1 MFIEATLNNKP
12 QIARNMETQDAETND
27 NADGDKLWKPKI
39 EQGKNTT
46 NEDKYWDDEEKKSTK
61 RKSAKEKSTE
71 RKSAKKKSTREN
83 QQNIK
88 AHSVLKNI
96 IEKKDNIYS
105 PLSLF
110 LIIEKNLETDKA
122 TITNYFDKILDIG
135 SIEKEDLNLL
145 RLKKAIFISE
155 NSKEE
160 DMLELLN
167 PIINSD
173 SVWKIQSIKFLGDYY
188 FSLKQFNKAK
198 QYYLILISNNNIGLD
213 KHEIKRKLNIIGDE

>member
-1 MFIEATLNNKP
+1 MSSEISEKLKLIDLLKKNFKLLLSLLILLFVIISILLWFDHSNKSKREKISEDFIQA
-12 QIARNMETQDAETND
+12 
-27 NADGDKLWKPKI
+27 KI
-39 EQGKNTT
+39 LL
-46 NEDKYWDDEEKKSTK
+46 
-61 RKSAKEKSTE
+61 
-71 RKSAKKKSTREN
+71 EN
-83 QQNIK
+83 QRNIK
-88 AHSVLKNI
+88 AHNILKNI

-110 LIIEKNLETDKA
+110 LIIEKNLEADKT
-122 TITNYFDKILDIG
+122 TITNYFDEILDIG
-135 SIEKEDLNLL
+135 GIEKEDLNLL

-167 PIINSD
+167 PIINSN

-198 QYYLILISNNNIGLD
+198 QYYLILISGNDIGLD
-213 KHEIKRKLNIIGDE
+213 KNEIKRKLNIIGDE

>member
-1 MFIEATLNNKP
+1 MNKF
-12 QIARNMETQDAETND
+12 
-27 NADGDKLWKPKI
+27 
-39 EQGKNTT
+39 
-46 NEDKYWDDEEKKSTK
+46 S
-61 RKSAKEKSTE
+61 
-71 RKSAKKKSTREN
+71 
-83 QQNIK
+83 NIG
-88 AHSVLKNI
+88 LI
-96 IEKKDNIYS
+96 
-105 PLSLF
+105 LSLF

-135 SIEKEDLNLL
+135 STEKEDLNLL

-167 PIINSD
+167 PIINSN

-198 QYYLILISNNNIGLD
+198 QYYLILISDNNIRLD
-213 KHEIKRKLNIIGDE
+213 KNEIKRKLNIIGNE

>member
-1 MFIEATLNNKP
+1 MSSEISEKVKLIDLLKKNSKLLLSLLILLFVIIGILLRFDHSNK
-12 QIARNMETQDAETND
+12 
-27 NADGDKLWKPKI
+27 
-39 EQGKNTT
+39 
-46 NEDKYWDDEEKKSTK
+46 SK
-61 RKSAKEKSTE
+61 RKKISENFIQAKILL
-71 RKSAKKKSTREN
+71 EN

-88 AHSVLKNI
+88 AHDVLKNI

-122 TITNYFDKILDIG
+122 IITNYFNQILNIG

-188 FSLKQFNKAK
+188 FSLKEFNKAK
-198 QYYLILISNNNIGLD
+198 QYYLILISDNDIGLD
-213 KHEIKRKLNIIGDE
+213 KNEIKRKLNIIGNE

>member
-1 MFIEATLNNKP
+1 MQALTHNKLKKAVLLTIQSCQVYLIPKSKREKISEDFIQA
-12 QIARNMETQDAETND
+12 
-27 NADGDKLWKPKI
+27 KI
-39 EQGKNTT
+39 LL
-46 NEDKYWDDEEKKSTK
+46 
-61 RKSAKEKSTE
+61 
-71 RKSAKKKSTREN
+71 EN

-88 AHSVLKNI
+88 AHNVLKNI

-110 LIIEKNLETDKA
+110 LIIEKNLETDKT

-198 QYYLILISNNNIGLD
+198 QYYLILISDNDIGLD
-213 KHEIKRKLNIIGDE
+213 KNEIKRKLNIIGDE

>member
-1 MFIEATLNNKP
+1 MSSEISEKVKFIDLLKKNFKLLLSLLILLFVIISILLWFDYSNKNK
-12 QIARNMETQDAETND
+12 RE
-27 NADGDKLWKPKI
+27 KI
-39 EQGKNTT
+39 S
-46 NEDKYWDDEEKKSTK
+46 EDFIQAKILLEK
-61 RKSAKEKSTE
+61 
-71 RKSAKKKSTREN
+71 
-83 QQNIK
+83 QQNTK
-88 AHSVLKNI
+88 AYNVLKNI
-96 IEKKDNIYS
+96 VEKKDNIYS

-198 QYYLILISNNNIGLD
+198 QYYLILISDNDIGLD
-213 KHEIKRKLNIIGDE
+213 KNEIKRKLNIIGNE

>member
-1 MFIEATLNNKP
+1 MSSEISEKVKLIDLLKKNFKLLLSLLILLFVIISILLWFDHSNKSKREKISEDFIQA
-12 QIARNMETQDAETND
+12 
-27 NADGDKLWKPKI
+27 KI
-39 EQGKNTT
+39 LL
-46 NEDKYWDDEEKKSTK
+46 
-61 RKSAKEKSTE
+61 
-71 RKSAKKKSTREN
+71 EN
-83 QQNIK
+83 QRNIK
-88 AHSVLKNI
+88 AHNILKNI

-198 QYYLILISNNNIGLD
+198 QYYLILISDNDIGLD
-213 KHEIKRKLNIIGDE
+213 KNEIKRKLNIIGDE

>member
-1 MFIEATLNNKP
+1 MSSEISEKVKLIDLLKKNFKLLLSLLILLFVIISILLWFDHSNKSKREKISEDFIQA
-12 QIARNMETQDAETND
+12 
-27 NADGDKLWKPKI
+27 KI
-39 EQGKNTT
+39 LL
-46 NEDKYWDDEEKKSTK
+46 
-61 RKSAKEKSTE
+61 
-71 RKSAKKKSTREN
+71 EN

-88 AHSVLKNI
+88 GHNVLKNI

-198 QYYLILISNNNIGLD
+198 QYYLILISDNDIGLD
-213 KHEIKRKLNIIGDE
+213 KNEIKRKLNIIGDE

>member
-1 MFIEATLNNKP
+1 MSAEISEKVKFIDLLKKNFKLLLGLLILLFVIISILLWFDYSNK
-12 QIARNMETQDAETND
+12 
-27 NADGDKLWKPKI
+27 
-39 EQGKNTT
+39 
-46 NEDKYWDDEEKKSTK
+46 SK
-61 RKSAKEKSTE
+61 RKKISENFIQAKILL
-71 RKSAKKKSTREN
+71 EN
-83 QQNIK
+83 QKNIK
-88 AHSVLKNI
+88 AHNILKNI

-110 LIIEKNLETDKA
+110 LIIEKNLETDKS

-155 NSKEE
+155 NSKEK

-198 QYYLILISNNNIGLD
+198 QYYLILISDNDIGLD
-213 KHEIKRKLNIIGDE
+213 KNEIKRKLNIIGDE

>member
-1 MFIEATLNNKP
+1 MSSEISEKVKLIDLLKKNFKLLLSLLILLFVIISILLWFDYSNKSKREKISEDFIQA
-12 QIARNMETQDAETND
+12 
-27 NADGDKLWKPKI
+27 KI
-39 EQGKNTT
+39 LL
-46 NEDKYWDDEEKKSTK
+46 
-61 RKSAKEKSTE
+61 
-71 RKSAKKKSTREN
+71 EN

-88 AHSVLKNI
+88 AHNVLKNI

-198 QYYLILISNNNIGLD
+198 QYYLILISDNDIGLD
-213 KHEIKRKLNIIGDE
+213 KNEIKRKLNIIGDE

>member
-1 MFIEATLNNKP
+1 MSSEISEKVKLIDLLKKNFKLLLSLLILLFVIISILLWFDHSNKSKREKISENFIQA
-12 QIARNMETQDAETND
+12 
-27 NADGDKLWKPKI
+27 KI
-39 EQGKNTT
+39 LL
-46 NEDKYWDDEEKKSTK
+46 
-61 RKSAKEKSTE
+61 
-71 RKSAKKKSTREN
+71 EN

-88 AHSVLKNI
+88 AHNILKNI

-122 TITNYFDKILDIG
+122 TITNYFDEILDIG

-145 RLKKAIFISE
+145 KLKKAIFISE

-198 QYYLILISNNNIGLD
+198 QYYLILISGNDIGLD
-213 KHEIKRKLNIIGDE
+213 KNEIKRKLNIIGDE

>member
-1 MFIEATLNNKP
+1 MSSGISEKVKFIDLLKKNFKLLLSLLILSFVIISILLWFDHSNK
-12 QIARNMETQDAETND
+12 N
-27 NADGDKLWKPKI
+27 
-39 EQGKNTT
+39 
-46 NEDKYWDDEEKKSTK
+46 K
-61 RKSAKEKSTE
+61 RKKISENFIQAKILL
-71 RKSAKKKSTREN
+71 EN

-88 AHSVLKNI
+88 AHNILKNI

-122 TITNYFDKILDIG
+122 TITNYFDEILDIG

-198 QYYLILISNNNIGLD
+198 QYYLILISDNDIGLD
-213 KHEIKRKLNIIGDE
+213 KNEIKRKLNIIGDE

>member
-1 MFIEATLNNKP
+1 MSSEISEKVKLIDLLKKNFKLLLSLSILLFVIISILLWFDHSNKSKREKISEDFIQA
-12 QIARNMETQDAETND
+12 
-27 NADGDKLWKPKI
+27 KI
-39 EQGKNTT
+39 LL
-46 NEDKYWDDEEKKSTK
+46 
-61 RKSAKEKSTE
+61 
-71 RKSAKKKSTREN
+71 EN

-88 AHSVLKNI
+88 AHNVLKNI

-110 LIIEKNLETDKA
+110 LIIEKNLEIDKA
-122 TITNYFDKILDIG
+122 IITNYFDKILDIG

-198 QYYLILISNNNIGLD
+198 QYYLILISDNDIGLD
-213 KHEIKRKLNIIGDE
+213 KNEIKRKLNIIGDE

>member
-1 MFIEATLNNKP
+1 MSSEISEKVKLIDLLKKNFKLLLSLLILLFVIISILLWFDHSNKSKREKISENFIQAKILLENK
-12 QIARNMETQDAETND
+12 
-27 NADGDKLWKPKI
+27 
-39 EQGKNTT
+39 
-46 NEDKYWDDEEKKSTK
+46 
-61 RKSAKEKSTE
+61 
-71 RKSAKKKSTREN
+71 
-83 QQNIK
+83 QNIK
-88 AHSVLKNI
+88 AHNVLKNI

-110 LIIEKNLETDKA
+110 LIIEKNLEKDEV

-198 QYYLILISNNNIGLD
+198 QYYLILISDNDIGLD
-213 KHEIKRKLNIIGDE
+213 KNEIKRKLNIIGDE

>member
-1 MFIEATLNNKP
+1 MSSEISEKVKLIDLLKKNFKLLLSLSILLFVIISILLWFDHSNKSKREKISEDFIQA
-12 QIARNMETQDAETND
+12 
-27 NADGDKLWKPKI
+27 KI
-39 EQGKNTT
+39 LL
-46 NEDKYWDDEEKKSTK
+46 
-61 RKSAKEKSTE
+61 
-71 RKSAKKKSTREN
+71 EN
-83 QQNIK
+83 QQDIK
-88 AHSVLKNI
+88 AHNILKNI

-122 TITNYFDKILDIG
+122 TITNYFDEILDIG

-160 DMLELLN
+160 DILELLN

-198 QYYLILISNNNIGLD
+198 QYYLILISDNDIGLD
-213 KHEIKRKLNIIGDE
+213 KNEIKSKLNIIGDE

>member
-1 MFIEATLNNKP
+1 MSSEISEKAKLIDLLKKNLKLLLSLSILLFVIISILLWFDHSNKSKREKISEDFIQA
-12 QIARNMETQDAETND
+12 
-27 NADGDKLWKPKI
+27 KI
-39 EQGKNTT
+39 LL
-46 NEDKYWDDEEKKSTK
+46 
-61 RKSAKEKSTE
+61 
-71 RKSAKKKSTREN
+71 EN
-83 QQNIK
+83 QQDIK
-88 AHSVLKNI
+88 AHNVLKNI

-198 QYYLILISNNNIGLD
+198 QYYLILISDNDIGLD
-213 KHEIKRKLNIIGDE
+213 KNEIKRKLNIIGDE

>member
-1 MFIEATLNNKP
+1 MSSEISEKVKLIDLLKKNFKLLLSLLILLFVIISILLWLDHSNKSKREKISEDFIQA
-12 QIARNMETQDAETND
+12 
-27 NADGDKLWKPKI
+27 KI
-39 EQGKNTT
+39 LL
-46 NEDKYWDDEEKKSTK
+46 
-61 RKSAKEKSTE
+61 
-71 RKSAKKKSTREN
+71 EN

-88 AHSVLKNI
+88 AHNVLKNI

-110 LIIEKNLETDKA
+110 LIIERNLEANKA
-122 TITNYFDKILDIG
+122 TVTNYFDKILDIG

-145 RLKKAIFISE
+145 KLKKAIFISE

-188 FSLKQFNKAK
+188 FSLRQFNKAK
-198 QYYLILISNNNIGLD
+198 QYYLILISDNDIRLD
-213 KHEIKRKLNIIGDE
+213 KNEIKRKLNIIGDE

>member
-1 MFIEATLNNKP
+1 MSSEISEKVKFIDLLKKNFKLLLSLLILLFLIISILLWFDYSNKSK
-12 QIARNMETQDAETND
+12 RE
-27 NADGDKLWKPKI
+27 KI
-39 EQGKNTT
+39 SENFIQ
-46 NEDKYWDDEEKKSTK
+46 
-61 RKSAKEKSTE
+61 AKILL
-71 RKSAKKKSTREN
+71 EN

-88 AHSVLKNI
+88 AHNILKNI

-198 QYYLILISNNNIGLD
+198 QYYLILISDNDIGLD
-213 KHEIKRKLNIIGDE
+213 KNEIKRKLNIIGDE

>member
-1 MFIEATLNNKP
+1 MSSEISEKVKLIDLLKKNFKLLLSLLILLFVIISILLWFDHSNKSKREKISENFIRA
-12 QIARNMETQDAETND
+12 
-27 NADGDKLWKPKI
+27 KI
-39 EQGKNTT
+39 LL
-46 NEDKYWDDEEKKSTK
+46 
-61 RKSAKEKSTE
+61 
-71 RKSAKKKSTREN
+71 EN

-88 AHSVLKNI
+88 AHNVLKNI

-155 NSKEE
+155 NSKEK

-198 QYYLILISNNNIGLD
+198 QYYLILISNNDIGLD
-213 KHEIKRKLNIIGDE
+213 KNEIKRKLNIIGDE

>member
-1 MFIEATLNNKP
+1 LWFDHSNKSKREKISENFIQA
-12 QIARNMETQDAETND
+12 
-27 NADGDKLWKPKI
+27 KI
-39 EQGKNTT
+39 LL
-46 NEDKYWDDEEKKSTK
+46 
-61 RKSAKEKSTE
+61 
-71 RKSAKKKSTREN
+71 EN

-88 AHSVLKNI
+88 AHNILKNI

-122 TITNYFDKILDIG
+122 TITNYFDEILDIG

-145 RLKKAIFISE
+145 KLKKAIFISE

-188 FSLKQFNKAK
+188 FSLKEFNKAK
-198 QYYLILISNNNIGLD
+198 QYYLILISDNNIELD
-213 KHEIKRKLNIIGDE
+213 KNEIKRKLNIIGDE

>member
-1 MFIEATLNNKP
+1 MSSGISEKLKFIDLLKKNFKLLLSLLILLFVIISILLWFDHSNK
-12 QIARNMETQDAETND
+12 N
-27 NADGDKLWKPKI
+27 
-39 EQGKNTT
+39 
-46 NEDKYWDDEEKKSTK
+46 
-61 RKSAKEKSTE
+61 E
-71 RKSAKKKSTREN
+71 RKKISENFIQAKILLEN

-88 AHSVLKNI
+88 AHNVLKNI

-110 LIIEKNLETDKA
+110 LIIEKNLEADKT
-122 TITNYFDKILDIG
+122 TITNYFDEILDIG
-135 SIEKEDLNLL
+135 GIEKEDLNLL

-198 QYYLILISNNNIGLD
+198 QYYLILISGNDIGLD
-213 KHEIKRKLNIIGDE
+213 KNEIKRKLNIIGDE

>member
-1 MFIEATLNNKP
+1 MSSEISEKIKLIDLLKKNSKLLLSLLILLFVIIGILLWFDHSNKSKREKISENFIQA
-12 QIARNMETQDAETND
+12 
-27 NADGDKLWKPKI
+27 KI
-39 EQGKNTT
+39 LL
-46 NEDKYWDDEEKKSTK
+46 
-61 RKSAKEKSTE
+61 
-71 RKSAKKKSTREN
+71 EN

-88 AHSVLKNI
+88 AHNVLKNI

-135 SIEKEDLNLL
+135 SMEKEDLNLL

-198 QYYLILISNNNIGLD
+198 QYYLILISDNDIGLD
-213 KHEIKRKLNIIGDE
+213 KNEIKRKLNIIGDE

>member
-1 MFIEATLNNKP
+1 MSSEISEKVKLIDLLKKNSKLLLSLLILLFVIIGILLWFDHSNKSKREKISEDFIQA
-12 QIARNMETQDAETND
+12 
-27 NADGDKLWKPKI
+27 KI
-39 EQGKNTT
+39 LL
-46 NEDKYWDDEEKKSTK
+46 
-61 RKSAKEKSTE
+61 
-71 RKSAKKKSTREN
+71 EN

-88 AHSVLKNI
+88 AHDVLKNI

-122 TITNYFDKILDIG
+122 IITNYFNQILNIG

-198 QYYLILISNNNIGLD
+198 QYYLILISDNDIRLD
-213 KHEIKRKLNIIGDE
+213 KNEIKRKLNIIGDE

>member
-1 MFIEATLNNKP
+1 MSSEISEKIKFIDLLKKNFKLLLSLLILLFVIISILLWFDYSNKSK
-12 QIARNMETQDAETND
+12 RE
-27 NADGDKLWKPKI
+27 KI
-39 EQGKNTT
+39 SENFIQAKILL
-46 NEDKYWDDEEKKSTK
+46 EK
-61 RKSAKEKSTE
+61 
-71 RKSAKKKSTREN
+71 

-88 AHSVLKNI
+88 AHNVLKNI

-110 LIIEKNLETDKA
+110 LIIEKNLEKDKA

-198 QYYLILISNNNIGLD
+198 QYYLILISDNDIGLD
-213 KHEIKRKLNIIGDE
+213 KNEIKRKLNIIGDE

>member
-1 MFIEATLNNKP
+1 MSSEISEKVKLIDLLKKNFKLLLSLLILLFVIISILLWFDYSNKSKREKISEDFIQA
-12 QIARNMETQDAETND
+12 
-27 NADGDKLWKPKI
+27 KI
-39 EQGKNTT
+39 LL
-46 NEDKYWDDEEKKSTK
+46 
-61 RKSAKEKSTE
+61 
-71 RKSAKKKSTREN
+71 EN

-88 AHSVLKNI
+88 AHNVLKNI

-110 LIIEKNLETDKA
+110 LIIEKNLETDKS

-198 QYYLILISNNNIGLD
+198 QYYLILISNNDVGLD
-213 KHEIKRKLNIIGDE
+213 KNEIKRKLNIIGDE

>member
-1 MFIEATLNNKP
+1 MSSEISEKVKLIDLLKKNFKLLLSLLILLFVIISILLWFDYSNK
-12 QIARNMETQDAETND
+12 
-27 NADGDKLWKPKI
+27 
-39 EQGKNTT
+39 
-46 NEDKYWDDEEKKSTK
+46 SK
-61 RKSAKEKSTE
+61 RKKISENFIQAKILL
-71 RKSAKKKSTREN
+71 EN

-88 AHSVLKNI
+88 AHNVLKNI

-110 LIIEKNLETDKA
+110 LIIEKNLETDKI

-135 SIEKEDLNLL
+135 NIEKEDLNLL

-198 QYYLILISNNNIGLD
+198 QYYLILISDNDIGLD
-213 KHEIKRKLNIIGDE
+213 KNEIKRKLNIIGDE

>member
-1 MFIEATLNNKP
+1 MSSEIPEKVKLIHLLKKNFKLLLSLLILLLVIISILLWFDYSNK
-12 QIARNMETQDAETND
+12 N
-27 NADGDKLWKPKI
+27 
-39 EQGKNTT
+39 
-46 NEDKYWDDEEKKSTK
+46 K
-61 RKSAKEKSTE
+61 RKKISENFIQAKILL
-71 RKSAKKKSTREN
+71 AN
-83 QQNIK
+83 QQDIK
-88 AHSVLKNI
+88 ANNVLKNI

-110 LIIEKNLETDKA
+110 FIINNNLEKDKA
-122 TITNYFDKILDIG
+122 TIINYFDKILDIG
-135 SIEKEDLNLL
+135 SIEKEDLNLIK
-145 RLKKAIFISE
+145 LKKAIFISE

-198 QYYLILISNNNIGLD
+198 QYYLILISDNDIQLNKD
-213 KHEIKRKLNIIGDE
+213 EIKRKLNIIGDE

>member
-1 MFIEATLNNKP
+1 MSSEISEKVKFIDLLKKNFKLLLSLLILLFVIISILLWFDHTNK
-12 QIARNMETQDAETND
+12 
-27 NADGDKLWKPKI
+27 
-39 EQGKNTT
+39 
-46 NEDKYWDDEEKKSTK
+46 SK
-61 RKSAKEKSTE
+61 RKKISENFIQAKILL
-71 RKSAKKKSTREN
+71 EN

-88 AHSVLKNI
+88 AHKVLKNI
-96 IEKKDNIYS
+96 IEKKDDIYS

-110 LIIEKNLETDKA
+110 LIIEKNLEADKA
-122 TITNYFDKILDIG
+122 TITNYFDKILDIS

-198 QYYLILISNNNIGLD
+198 QYYLILISGNDIGLD
-213 KHEIKRKLNIIGDE
+213 KNEIKRKLNIIGDE

>member
-1 MFIEATLNNKP
+1 MSSEISEKVKVIDLLKKNFKLLLSLSILLFVIISILLWFDHSNKSKREKISEDFIQA
-12 QIARNMETQDAETND
+12 
-27 NADGDKLWKPKI
+27 KI
-39 EQGKNTT
+39 LL
-46 NEDKYWDDEEKKSTK
+46 
-61 RKSAKEKSTE
+61 
-71 RKSAKKKSTREN
+71 EN
-83 QQNIK
+83 QQNTK
-88 AHSVLKNI
+88 AHNVLKNI
-96 IEKKDNIYS
+96 VEKKDNIYS

-110 LIIEKNLETDKA
+110 LIIEKNLEKDKA

-198 QYYLILISNNNIGLD
+198 QYYLTLISDNNIELD
-213 KHEIKRKLNIIGDE
+213 KNEIKRKLNIIGDE

>member
-1 MFIEATLNNKP
+1 MSSEISEKVKLIDLLKKNFKLLLSLLILLFVIISILLWFDHSNKSKREKISEDFIQA
-12 QIARNMETQDAETND
+12 
-27 NADGDKLWKPKI
+27 KI
-39 EQGKNTT
+39 LL
-46 NEDKYWDDEEKKSTK
+46 
-61 RKSAKEKSTE
+61 
-71 RKSAKKKSTREN
+71 EN

-88 AHSVLKNI
+88 AHNVLKNI

-105 PLSLF
+105 SLSLF

-122 TITNYFDKILDIG
+122 TITNYFDEILDIG

-145 RLKKAIFISE
+145 KLKKAIFISE

-198 QYYLILISNNNIGLD
+198 QYYLILISNNDIGMD
-213 KHEIKRKLNIIGDE
+213 KNEIKRKLNIIGDE

>member
-1 MFIEATLNNKP
+1 MSSEISEKVKFIDLLKKNFKLLLSLLILLFVIIGILLWFDHSNKSK
-12 QIARNMETQDAETND
+12 RE
-27 NADGDKLWKPKI
+27 KI
-39 EQGKNTT
+39 S
-46 NEDKYWDDEEKKSTK
+46 EDFIQ
-61 RKSAKEKSTE
+61 AKILL
-71 RKSAKKKSTREN
+71 EN

-88 AHSVLKNI
+88 AHNVLKNI

-110 LIIEKNLETDKA
+110 LIIEKNLEADKA
-122 TITNYFDKILDIG
+122 TITNYFDEILDIG

-198 QYYLILISNNNIGLD
+198 QYYLILISDNDIGLD
-213 KHEIKRKLNIIGDE
+213 KNEIKRKLNIIGDE

>member
-1 MFIEATLNNKP
+1 MSSEISEKV
-12 QIARNMETQDAETND
+12 
-27 NADGDKLWKPKI
+27 KLIDLLK
-39 EQGKNTT
+39 KNFKLLLSLLIILFVIISILLWFDHS
-46 NEDKYWDDEEKKSTK
+46 NK
-61 RKSAKEKSTE
+61 RKREKISEDFIQAKILL
-71 RKSAKKKSTREN
+71 EN

-88 AHSVLKNI
+88 AHNILKNI

-110 LIIEKNLETDKA
+110 LIIEKNLEADKA
-122 TITNYFDKILDIG
+122 TITNYFDEILDTG
-135 SIEKEDLNLL
+135 GIEKEDLNLL

-160 DMLELLN
+160 DILELLN

-198 QYYLILISNNNIGLD
+198 QYYLILISDNDIGLD
-213 KHEIKRKLNIIGDE
+213 KNEIKRKLNIIGDE

>member
-1 MFIEATLNNKP
+1 MSAEISEKVKFIDLLKKNFKLLLSLLILLFVIISILLWFDYSNK
-12 QIARNMETQDAETND
+12 
-27 NADGDKLWKPKI
+27 
-39 EQGKNTT
+39 
-46 NEDKYWDDEEKKSTK
+46 SK
-61 RKSAKEKSTE
+61 RKKISENFIQAKILL
-71 RKSAKKKSTREN
+71 EN
-83 QQNIK
+83 QKNIK
-88 AHSVLKNI
+88 AHNILKNI

-110 LIIEKNLETDKA
+110 LIIEKNLETDKS

-155 NSKEE
+155 NSKEK

-198 QYYLILISNNNIGLD
+198 QYYLILISDNDIGLD
-213 KHEIKRKLNIIGDE
+213 KNEIKRKLNIIGDE

>member
-1 MFIEATLNNKP
+1 MSAEISEKVKFIDLLKKNFKLLLGLLILLLVIISILLWFDHNNKSK
-12 QIARNMETQDAETND
+12 RE
-27 NADGDKLWKPKI
+27 KI
-39 EQGKNTT
+39 S
-46 NEDKYWDDEEKKSTK
+46 EDFIQ
-61 RKSAKEKSTE
+61 AKILL
-71 RKSAKKKSTREN
+71 EN
-83 QQNIK
+83 QQNTK
-88 AHSVLKNI
+88 AYNVLKNI
-96 IEKKDNIYS
+96 VEKKDNIYS

-135 SIEKEDLNLL
+135 GIEKEDLNLL

-198 QYYLILISNNNIGLD
+198 QYYLILISDNNIRLD
-213 KHEIKRKLNIIGDE
+213 KNEIKRKLNIIGDE

>member
-1 MFIEATLNNKP
+1 MSSEISEKVKFIDLLKKNFKLLLSLLILLFVIISILLWFDYSNK
-12 QIARNMETQDAETND
+12 
-27 NADGDKLWKPKI
+27 
-39 EQGKNTT
+39 
-46 NEDKYWDDEEKKSTK
+46 SK
-61 RKSAKEKSTE
+61 RKKISENFIQAKILL
-71 RKSAKKKSTREN
+71 EN

-88 AHSVLKNI
+88 AYDVLKNI
-96 IEKKDNIYS
+96 IEKKDNVYS

-110 LIIEKNLETDKA
+110 LIIEKNLEIDKA
-122 TITNYFDKILDIG
+122 TIMNYFDKILDIG

-155 NSKEE
+155 NSKEK

-198 QYYLILISNNNIGLD
+198 QYYLILISNNDIGLD
-213 KHEIKRKLNIIGDE
+213 KNEIKRKLNIIGDE

>member
-1 MFIEATLNNKP
+1 MSSEISEKLKFIDLLKKNFKLLLSLLILLFVIISILLWFDHSNK
-12 QIARNMETQDAETND
+12 
-27 NADGDKLWKPKI
+27 
-39 EQGKNTT
+39 
-46 NEDKYWDDEEKKSTK
+46 SK
-61 RKSAKEKSTE
+61 RKKISENFIQAKILL
-71 RKSAKKKSTREN
+71 EN

-88 AHSVLKNI
+88 AHNVLKNI

-105 PLSLF
+105 LLSLF

-122 TITNYFDKILDIG
+122 TITNYFDEILDIG
-135 SIEKEDLNLL
+135 NIEKEDLNLL

-155 NSKEE
+155 NSKEK

-198 QYYLILISNNNIGLD
+198 QYYLILISGNGIGLD
-213 KHEIKRKLNIIGDE
+213 KNEIKMKLNIIGDE

>member
-1 MFIEATLNNKP
+1 MSSEISEKVKLIDLLKKNFKLLLSLLILSFVIISILLWFDHSNKSKREKISEDFIQA
-12 QIARNMETQDAETND
+12 
-27 NADGDKLWKPKI
+27 KI
-39 EQGKNTT
+39 LL
-46 NEDKYWDDEEKKSTK
+46 
-61 RKSAKEKSTE
+61 
-71 RKSAKKKSTREN
+71 EN
-83 QQNIK
+83 HRNIK
-88 AHSVLKNI
+88 AHNILKNI

-110 LIIEKNLETDKA
+110 LIIEKNLEADKT
-122 TITNYFDKILDIG
+122 TITNYFDDILDIG
-135 SIEKEDLNLL
+135 GIEKEDLNLL

-198 QYYLILISNNNIGLD
+198 QYYLILISDNNIRLD
-213 KHEIKRKLNIIGDE
+213 KNEIKRKLNIIGNE